1 LLLKKIKIVEERQM
15 TSIRVA
21 GWAAAIALAVSAG
34 VMGAQT
40 KDWKIDAA
48 HSEADF
54 SIKHMAISTV
64 HGSFR
69 GLSGVIKFD
78 PADVA
83 KSGVEA
89 SIDVTSVNTGVTPRD
104 NHLKSPDFFDGAKFP
119 TMTFKSTNV
128 HKAGD
133 HFDVT
138 GDLTL
143 HGVTKQ
149 VLLKLDEPGKEE
161 TGMDGKS
168 VHRGFTAT
176 TTLNRKDFG
185 LTWNGRMKSGD
196 NVLGD
201 DVKIELDIEAVQI

>member
-1 LLLKKIKIVEERQM
+1 MMSV
-15 TSIRVA
+15 RVA
-21 GWAAAIALAVSAG
+21 GLATAIALAVSAG
-34 VMGAQT
+34 AMSAQT

-89 SIDVTSVNTGVTPRD
+89 SIDVNTVDTGVAPRD
-104 NHLKSPDFFDGAKFP
+104 GDLKSPKFFDTAKFP
-119 TMTFKSTNV
+119 TMTFKSTSV

-133 HFDVT
+133 HYDVT

-149 VLLKLDEPGKEE
+149 VVLKLEELGKEE

-176 TTLNRKDFG
+176 TTIDRKDFG
-185 LTWNGRMKSGD
+185 LTWNGTLKSGD

-201 DVKIELDIEAVQI
+201 DVKIELDIEAVQV

>member
-1 LLLKKIKIVEERQM
+1 M
-15 TSIRVA
+15 TRVRVA
-21 GWAAAIALAVSAG
+21 GWAAAMVLAVGAGAMSA
-34 VMGAQT
+34 QS

-54 SIKHMAISTV
+54 SIKHMSISTV

-69 GLSGVIKFD
+69 GLSGVIKYD
-78 PADVA
+78 PANPA

-89 SIDVTSVNTGVTPRD
+89 SIDVTSVDTGVAPRD
-104 NHLKSPDFFDGAKFP
+104 THLKSPDFFDTAKFP
-119 TMTFKSTNV
+119 TMTFKSTSV
-128 HKAGD
+128 SKAGD
-133 HFDVT
+133 HYDVV

-149 VLLKLDEPGKEE
+149 VVLKLEDPGKEE

-168 VHRGFTAT
+168 VHRGFSAT
-176 TTLNRKDFG
+176 TTINRRDFG
-185 LTWNGRMKSGD
+185 LTWNGTLKSGD
-196 NVLGD
+196 SVLGD